1 MINTGDYSWDTHCYS
16 STKGYCNEK
25 GISCEYANIRGYC
38 GLTACLKHN
47 FVQFNP
53 ISDFSLNFSSSEKSK
68 MFIKF
73 EPKEFN
79 MEKNFDDT
87 VNLNFTL
94 PIVSQDSNE
103 ETGTLKVKIPHA
115 KYEFEEGGIKISILK
130 SE

>member
-1 MINTGDYSWDTHCYS
+1 MTNTGDYHPI
-16 STKGYCNEK
+16 KGYCNVK
-25 GISCEYANIRGYC
+25 GILCEYANIRGYC

-47 FVQFNP
+47 SVQLNHT
-53 ISDFSLNFSSSEKSK
+53 SDFSLNFSRSEKSK

-94 PIVSQDSNE
+94 PIVNQDSNE
-103 ETGTLKVKIPHA
+103 ETGTLKVKIPRA
-115 KYEFEEGGIKISILK
+115 KYEFEEGGIKISVLK
-130 SE
+130 SK

>member
-1 MINTGDYSWDTHCYS
+1 MINTIDYPV
-16 STKGYCNEK
+16 KGYCNEK

-47 FVQFNP
+47 SVQLNNT
-53 ISDFSLNFSSSEKSK
+53 SDFSLNFSRSEESK
-68 MFIKF
+68 MFIKL

-94 PIVSQDSNE
+94 PIVNQDSNE
-103 ETGTLKVKIPHA
+103 ETGTLKVKIPRA
-115 KYEFEEGGIKISILK
+115 KYEFEKGGIKISLLK

>member
-1 MINTGDYSWDTHCYS
+1 MTNTGDYHPI
-16 STKGYCNEK
+16 KGYCNVK
-25 GISCEYANIRGYC
+25 GILCEYANIRGYC

-47 FVQFNP
+47 SVQLNHT
-53 ISDFSLNFSSSEKSK
+53 SDFSLNFSRSEKSK

-94 PIVSQDSNE
+94 PIVNQNSNE
-103 ETGTLKVKIPHA
+103 ETGTLKVKIPRA
-115 KYEFEEGGIKISILK
+115 KYEFEEGGIKISVLK

>member
-1 MINTGDYSWDTHCYS
+1 MINTIDYPV
-16 STKGYCNEK
+16 KGYCNEK

-47 FVQFNP
+47 IHQLNNT
-53 ISDFSLNFSSSEKSK
+53 SDFSLNFSRSEKSK

-103 ETGTLKVKIPHA
+103 ETGTLKVKIPRA
-115 KYEFEEGGIKISILK
+115 KYEFEKGGIKISLLK

>member
-1 MINTGDYSWDTHCYS
+1 MTNTGDYCPVN
-16 STKGYCNEK
+16 GYCNEK
-25 GISCEYANIRGYC
+25 GIPCEYANIRGYC

-47 FVQFNP
+47 SVQLNNT
-53 ISDFSLNFSSSEKSK
+53 SDFSLNFSRSEKSK

-94 PIVSQDSNE
+94 PIVNQNSNE
-103 ETGTLKVKIPHA
+103 ETGTLKVKIPRA
-115 KYEFEEGGIKISILK
+115 KYEFEEGGIKISVLK

>member
-1 MINTGDYSWDTHCYS
+1 MTNTGDYHPV
-16 STKGYCNEK
+16 KGYCNEK

-38 GLTACLKHN
+38 GSTACLKHN
-47 FVQFNP
+47 SYQLNDA
-53 ISDFSLNFSSSEKSK
+53 SDFSLNFSRSEKSK

-94 PIVSQDSNE
+94 PIVNQDSNE
-103 ETGTLKVKIPHA
+103 ETGTLKVKIPRA
-115 KYEFEEGGIKISILK
+115 KYEFEEGGIKISVLK

>member
-1 MINTGDYSWDTHCYS
+1 MINTIDYPV
-16 STKGYCNEK
+16 KGYCNEK

-47 FVQFNP
+47 IHQLNNT
-53 ISDFSLNFSSSEKSK
+53 SDFSLNFSHSEKSK

-94 PIVSQDSNE
+94 PIVNQDSNE
-103 ETGTLKVKIPHA
+103 ETGTLKVKIPRA
-115 KYEFEEGGIKISILK
+115 KYEFEKGGIKISLLK

>member
-1 MINTGDYSWDTHCYS
+1 MTNTGDYHPI
-16 STKGYCNEK
+16 KGYCNVK
-25 GISCEYANIRGYC
+25 GILCEYANIRGYC

-47 FVQFNP
+47 SVQLNHT
-53 ISDFSLNFSSSEKSK
+53 SDFSLNFSRSEKSK

-94 PIVSQDSNE
+94 PIVNQDSNE
-103 ETGTLKVKIPHA
+103 ETGTLKVKIPRA
-115 KYEFEEGGIKISILK
+115 KYEFEEGGIKISVLK

>member
-1 MINTGDYSWDTHCYS
+1 MINTIDYPV
-16 STKGYCNEK
+16 KGYCNEK
-25 GISCEYANIRGYC
+25 GISCDYANISGYC

-47 FVQFNP
+47 SVQFNP
-53 ISDFSLNFSSSEKSK
+53 ISDFSLNFSRSEKYK

-103 ETGTLKVKIPHA
+103 ETGTLKVKIPRA
-115 KYEFEEGGIKISILK
+115 KYEFEKGGIKISVLK

>member
-1 MINTGDYSWDTHCYS
+1 MNNTGDYCPV
-16 STKGYCNEK
+16 KGYCNKK

-38 GLTACLKHN
+38 GLTSCLKHN
-47 FVQFNP
+47 SYQLNDA
-53 ISDFSLNFSSSEKSK
+53 SDFSLNFSRSEKSK

-94 PIVSQDSNE
+94 PIVNQDSNE
-103 ETGTLKVKIPHA
+103 ETGTLKVKIPRA
-115 KYEFEEGGIKISILK
+115 KYELEKGGIKISVLK

>member
-1 MINTGDYSWDTHCYS
+1 MNNTGDYYPV
-16 STKGYCNEK
+16 KGYCNEK

-47 FVQFNP
+47 SVQLNNT
-53 ISDFSLNFSSSEKSK
+53 SDFSLNFSSSEKSK
-68 MFIKF
+68 MFIKL

-79 MEKNFDDT
+79 MQKNFDDT

-94 PIVSQDSNE
+94 PIINQDSNE
-103 ETGTLKVKIPHA
+103 ETGTLKVKIPRA
-115 KYEFEEGGIKISILK
+115 KYEFEKGGIKIFLLK

>member
-1 MINTGDYSWDTHCYS
+1 MTNTGDYHPV
-16 STKGYCNEK
+16 KGYCNVK
-25 GISCEYANIRGYC
+25 GILCEYANIRGYC

-47 FVQFNP
+47 SYQLNDV
-53 ISDFSLNFSSSEKSK
+53 SDFSLNFSRSEKSK

-94 PIVSQDSNE
+94 PIVNQDSNE
-103 ETGTLKVKIPHA
+103 ETGTLKVKIPRA
-115 KYEFEEGGIKISILK
+115 KYEFEEGGIKISVLK

>member
-1 MINTGDYSWDTHCYS
+1 MINTIDYPV
-16 STKGYCNEK
+16 KGYCNEK

-47 FVQFNP
+47 LYQLNNT
-53 ISDFSLNFSSSEKSK
+53 SDFSLNFSRSEKSK

-94 PIVSQDSNE
+94 PIVNQDYNE
-103 ETGTLKVKIPHA
+103 ETGTLKVKIPRA
-115 KYEFEEGGIKISILK
+115 TYEFEKGGIKISLLK

>member
-1 MINTGDYSWDTHCYS
+1 MTNTGDYHPV
-16 STKGYCNEK
+16 KGYCNEK

-47 FVQFNP
+47 SVQLNNT
-53 ISDFSLNFSSSEKSK
+53 SDFSLNFSRSEKSK
-68 MFIKF
+68 MFIKL

-79 MEKNFDDT
+79 MQKNFDDT

-94 PIVSQDSNE
+94 PIVNQDSNE
-103 ETGTLKVKIPHA
+103 ETGILKVKIPRA
-115 KYEFEEGGIKISILK
+115 KYEFEEGGIKIFLLK

>member
-1 MINTGDYSWDTHCYS
+1 MTNTGDYHPV
-16 STKGYCNEK
+16 KGYCNEK

-38 GLTACLKHN
+38 CLTACLKHN
-47 FVQFNP
+47 SYQLNNA
-53 ISDFSLNFSSSEKSK
+53 SDFSLNFSRSEKSK

-94 PIVSQDSNE
+94 PIVNQDSNE
-103 ETGTLKVKIPHA
+103 ETGTLKVKIPRA
-115 KYEFEEGGIKISILK
+115 KYEFEEGGIKISVLK

>member
-1 MINTGDYSWDTHCYS
+1 MNTGDYYP
-16 STKGYCNEK
+16 TKRYCNAK

-47 FVQFNP
+47 SVQLNNT
-53 ISDFSLNFSSSEKSK
+53 SDFSLNFSRSEKSK
-68 MFIKF
+68 MFIKL

-79 MEKNFDDT
+79 MQKNFDDT

-94 PIVSQDSNE
+94 PIVNQDSNE
-103 ETGTLKVKIPHA
+103 ETGTLKVKIPRA
-115 KYEFEEGGIKISILK
+115 KYEFEEGGIKIFLLK

>member
-1 MINTGDYSWDTHCYS
+1 MTNTGDYHPV
-16 STKGYCNEK
+16 KGYCNEK

-38 GLTACLKHN
+38 GITACLKHN
-47 FVQFNP
+47 SVQLNNT
-53 ISDFSLNFSSSEKSK
+53 SDFNLNFSRSEKSK

-94 PIVSQDSNE
+94 PIVNQDSNE
-103 ETGTLKVKIPHA
+103 ETGTLKVKIPRA
-115 KYEFEEGGIKISILK
+115 KYEFEEGGIKISVLK

>member
-1 MINTGDYSWDTHCYS
+1 MTNTGDYHPI
-16 STKGYCNEK
+16 KGYCNVK
-25 GISCEYANIRGYC
+25 GILCEYANIRGYC

-47 FVQFNP
+47 SVQLNHT
-53 ISDFSLNFSSSEKSK
+53 SDFSLNFSRSEKSK

-94 PIVSQDSNE
+94 PIVNQDSNK
-103 ETGTLKVKIPHA
+103 ETGTLKVKIPRA
-115 KYEFEEGGIKISILK
+115 KYEFEEGGIKISVLK

>member
-1 MINTGDYSWDTHCYS
+1 MNNTGDYCPV
-16 STKGYCNEK
+16 KGYCNEK

-47 FVQFNP
+47 SVQLNNT
-53 ISDFSLNFSSSEKSK
+53 SDFSLNFSRSEKSK
-68 MFIKF
+68 MFVKF

-94 PIVSQDSNE
+94 PIVNQDSNE
-103 ETGTLKVKIPHA
+103 ETGTLRVKIPRA
-115 KYEFEEGGIKISILK
+115 KYEFEEGGIKISVLK
-130 SE
+130 SEQGYN

>member
-1 MINTGDYSWDTHCYS
+1 MINTGDYSWDTRCYS

-103 ETGTLKVKIPHA
+103 ETGTLKVKIPRA
-115 KYEFEEGGIKISILK
+115 KYELEEGGIKISVLK

>member
-1 MINTGDYSWDTHCYS
+1 MNNTGDYYPV
-16 STKGYCNEK
+16 KGYCNEK

-47 FVQFNP
+47 SVQLNNT
-53 ISDFSLNFSSSEKSK
+53 SDFSLNFSSSEKSK
-68 MFIKF
+68 MFIKL

-79 MEKNFDDT
+79 MQKNFDDT

-103 ETGTLKVKIPHA
+103 ETGTLKVKIPRA
-115 KYEFEEGGIKISILK
+115 KYEFEEGGIKISVLK

>member
-1 MINTGDYSWDTHCYS
+1 MTNTGDYHPV
-16 STKGYCNEK
+16 KGYCNEK

-47 FVQFNP
+47 SVQLNNT
-53 ISDFSLNFSSSEKSK
+53 SDFSLNFSRSEKSK
-68 MFIKF
+68 MFVKF

-94 PIVSQDSNE
+94 PIVNQDSNE
-103 ETGTLKVKIPHA
+103 ETGTLRVKIPRA
-115 KYEFEEGGIKISILK
+115 KYEFEEGGIKISVLK
-130 SE
+130 SEYGYN

>member
-1 MINTGDYSWDTHCYS
+1 MTNKGDYHPI
-16 STKGYCNEK
+16 KGYCNAK
-25 GISCEYANIRGYC
+25 GILCEYANIRGYC

-47 FVQFNP
+47 SVQLNHT
-53 ISDFSLNFSSSEKSK
+53 SDFSLNFSRSEKSK

-94 PIVSQDSNE
+94 PIVNQDSNE
-103 ETGTLKVKIPHA
+103 ETGTLKVKIPRA
-115 KYEFEEGGIKISILK
+115 KYEFEEGGIKISVLK

>member
-1 MINTGDYSWDTHCYS
+1 MTNTGDYYPV
-16 STKGYCNEK
+16 KGYCNEK
-25 GISCEYANIRGYC
+25 GIPCEYANIRGYC

-47 FVQFNP
+47 SVQLNNT
-53 ISDFSLNFSSSEKSK
+53 SDFSLNFSRSEKSK

-94 PIVSQDSNE
+94 PIVNQDSNE
-103 ETGTLKVKIPHA
+103 ETGTLKVKIPRA
-115 KYEFEEGGIKISILK
+115 KYEFEEGGIKISVLK

>member
-1 MINTGDYSWDTHCYS
+1 MTNTGDYHPI
-16 STKGYCNEK
+16 KGYCNVK
-25 GISCEYANIRGYC
+25 GILCEYANIRGYC

-47 FVQFNP
+47 SVQLNHT
-53 ISDFSLNFSSSEKSK
+53 SDFSLNFSRSEKSK

-94 PIVSQDSNE
+94 PIVNQNPNE
-103 ETGTLKVKIPHA
+103 ETGTLKIKIPRA
-115 KYEFEEGGIKISILK
+115 KYEFEEGGIKISVLK

>member
-1 MINTGDYSWDTHCYS
+1 MNNTGDYCPV
-16 STKGYCNEK
+16 KGYCNEK

-47 FVQFNP
+47 SVQLNNT
-53 ISDFSLNFSSSEKSK
+53 SDFSLNFSRSEKSK

-94 PIVSQDSNE
+94 PIVNQDSNE
-103 ETGTLKVKIPHA
+103 ETGTLRVKIPRA
-115 KYEFEEGGIKISILK
+115 KYEFEEGGIKISVLK

>member
-1 MINTGDYSWDTHCYS
+1 MTNTGDYHPV
-16 STKGYCNEK
+16 KGYCNEK

-47 FVQFNP
+47 SYQLNNV
-53 ISDFSLNFSSSEKSK
+53 SDFSLNFSRSEKSK

-94 PIVSQDSNE
+94 PIVNQDSNE
-103 ETGTLKVKIPHA
+103 ETGTLKVKIPRA
-115 KYEFEEGGIKISILK
+115 KYEFEEGGIKISVLK

>member
-1 MINTGDYSWDTHCYS
+1 MTNTGNYHPI
-16 STKGYCNEK
+16 KGYCNVK
-25 GISCEYANIRGYC
+25 GILCEYANIRGYC

-47 FVQFNP
+47 SVQLNHT
-53 ISDFSLNFSSSEKSK
+53 SDFSLNFSRSEKSK

-94 PIVSQDSNE
+94 PIVNQNLNE
-103 ETGTLKVKIPHA
+103 ETGTLKIKIPRA
-115 KYEFEEGGIKISILK
+115 KYEFEEGGIKISVLK

>member
-1 MINTGDYSWDTHCYS
+1 MINTIDYPV
-16 STKGYCNEK
+16 KGYCNEK

-47 FVQFNP
+47 SVQLNNT
-53 ISDFSLNFSSSEKSK
+53 SDFSLNFSRSEKSK

-94 PIVSQDSNE
+94 PIVNQDSNE
-103 ETGTLKVKIPHA
+103 ETGTLKVKIPRA
-115 KYEFEEGGIKISILK
+115 KYEFEEGGIKISVLK